1 MGLDHLH
8 RQEDATVCM
17 SVYLNMLLR
26 EKSQA
31 VEDDG
36 LGSQVAGEA
45 CWELFSR
52 TEHQSVFLI
61 PRSS

>member
-8 RQEDATVCM
+8 GQEDATVCM

-31 VEDDG
+31 VEVR
-36 LGSQVAGEA
+36 LPVRLAGNFLA
-45 CWELFSR
+45 A
-52 TEHQSVFLI
+52 QSIRVCF
-61 PRSS
+61 